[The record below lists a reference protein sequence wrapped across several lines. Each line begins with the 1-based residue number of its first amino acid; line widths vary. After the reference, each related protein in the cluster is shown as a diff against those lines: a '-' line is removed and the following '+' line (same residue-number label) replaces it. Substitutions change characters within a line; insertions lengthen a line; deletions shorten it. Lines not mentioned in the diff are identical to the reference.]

1 MSTPTP
7 NHDDHSEMREA
18 LRRDA
23 ARMQEPPFDAALQHA
38 TIRRIRALADTGSQ
52 QTRRSG
58 LRLMPA
64 LAAGVALLL
73 VIVMIFTRREPPPSR
88 PDIAAII
95 SSTQSHIASLSIEP
109 PTLFPAW
116 ASPTASLLDPPR
128 IPE

>member
-1 MSTPTP
+1 MSTPHP
-7 NHDDHSEMREA
+7 DDHSELREA

-23 ARMQEPPFDAALQHA
+23 ARMQEPPFDAALHHA

-52 QTRRSG
+52 QTLRAG

-73 VIVMIFTRREPPPSR
+73 LMIVVIFTRREPARAR

-95 SSTQSHIASLSIEP
+95 SSTQGAIARLSIEP
-109 PTLFPAW
+109 PSLFPAW